1 MIQPDKNFDYGRLAD
16 LTDDMKKRSLRLREN
31 LSLPEPEK
39 SEEKATHA
47 EVIDESHMKNNII
60 ALHDLVVS
68 FVANPI
74 FKNLGVVDAK
84 IIDAA
89 TKNLANIIDLSDEIK
104 RESRLL
110 GKSAKN

>member
-1 MIQPDKNFDYGRLAD
+1 
-16 LTDDMKKRSLRLREN
+16 
-31 LSLPEPEK
+31 
-39 SEEKATHA
+39 
-47 EVIDESHMKNNII
+47 VIDESHMKNNII

>member
-1 MIQPDKNFDYGRLAD
+1 
-16 LTDDMKKRSLRLREN
+16 
-31 LSLPEPEK
+31 
-39 SEEKATHA
+39 
-47 EVIDESHMKNNII
+47 
-60 ALHDLVVS
+60 
-68 FVANPI
+68 
-74 FKNLGVVDAK
+74 VDAK

>member
-1 MIQPDKNFDYGRLAD
+1 
-16 LTDDMKKRSLRLREN
+16 
-31 LSLPEPEK
+31 
-39 SEEKATHA
+39 
-47 EVIDESHMKNNII
+47 
-60 ALHDLVVS
+60 VVS